1 MTPDINEMKSQY
13 SEYFY
18 GVPLSKD
25 EEIKVTKIVRKYLRE
40 LKKRTKMTP
49 EEIMV
54 HEYKEEMK
62 GCRTIAL
69 GLICMAIFV
78 CAVIHLIVRY
88 ADQIDNFF
96 K

>member
-1 MTPDINEMKSQY
+1 
-13 SEYFY
+13 
-18 GVPLSKD
+18 
-25 EEIKVTKIVRKYLRE
+25 
-40 LKKRTKMTP
+40 MTP

-62 GCRTIAL
+62 GCRIIAL

-88 ADQIDNFF
+88 ADHIDNFL